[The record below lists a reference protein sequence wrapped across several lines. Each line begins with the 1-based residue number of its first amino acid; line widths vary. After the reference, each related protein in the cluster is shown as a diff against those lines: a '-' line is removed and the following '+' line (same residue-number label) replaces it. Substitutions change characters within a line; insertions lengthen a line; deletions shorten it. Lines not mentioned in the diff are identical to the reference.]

1 MIPAIRPTDGG
12 GGEADRLRG
21 MPAQEAAT
29 AVEGIFVSMLVS
41 EMKKTLDGGGF
52 FGDAPGSAVFD
63 GMFDRMMGEE
73 LAKKGGFG
81 LAAFV
86 SDTLKA
92 QAGARQAA
100 TPRTDLEGTPQ
111 S

>member
-1 MIPAIRPTDGG
+1 VTPAIRARDGAR
-12 GGEADRLRG
+12 GEADRIRA
-21 MPAQEAAT
+21 MSPHEAAT

-73 LAKKGGFG
+73 LARRGGFG
-81 LAAFV
+81 LGKFV
-86 SDTLKA
+86 EATLKA
-92 QAGARQAA
+92 QQGAGQAPA
-100 TPRTDLEGTPQ
+100 PKTDLGGTTP